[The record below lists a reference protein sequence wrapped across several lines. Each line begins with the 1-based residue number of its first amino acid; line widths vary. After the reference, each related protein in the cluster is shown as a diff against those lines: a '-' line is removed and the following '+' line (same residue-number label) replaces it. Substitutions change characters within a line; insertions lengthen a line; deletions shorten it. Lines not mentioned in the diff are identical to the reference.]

1 MVTGTLKKGRGAA
14 PPAILSPFKG
24 GLNNVGE
31 GATISDDQLSVLQNF
46 DIDTDG
52 TLVNRPPI
60 ENTGILPPAANAGTD
75 IAADPA
81 PVLPLGY
88 YVRADGSTFL
98 VATCANKTWIFDLAS
113 KLWTKIWDGV
123 AADFVQYDN
132 KIVMI
137 SETTS
142 GGYWEE
148 GTFTPTTTMPVGSGI
163 VVYNERFWAFGPRG
177 TSTSTTIYFSN
188 ITGISPATS
197 IFTWTTATDFF
208 VVDKGDGQYITAIV
222 ADPNALLIFRS
233 SSTYQFTYPNSPAN
247 GSLTLLNSSVGAD
260 HRFAVTRYENFY
272 WVLNQGFLY
281 QFISYQFYSRNSQIV
296 RFSKSTDLASA
307 RYVDVSVSVLGERI
321 VVFYHGSI
329 YAYSIR
335 QQSWAEWVGQ
345 AVPGRILQMPSD
357 TSGPG
362 PREAF
367 AWTGVNRGAASQRLL
382 KIADSPTGTGE
393 YDGEEMSCTARTKTF
408 DFNLAGTFK
417 RLLYWTIGF
426 RSARGVSGQIVPVGV
441 NGSSI
446 TFDDMENY
454 SFDDFDMSTWDAPI
468 FKVPVFQDNIVF
480 PTAAPIQALAKA
492 MARIRFLSAYFE
504 VTLTT
509 KGTAA
514 TAPVRVFTV
523 TAYLKQHA
531 DTGEKVS

>member
-1 MVTGTLKKGRGAA
+1 MVIGTLKKGRGAA

-31 GATISDDQLSVLQNF
+31 GATISDDQLAVLQNF
-46 DIDTDG
+46 DLDTDG

-60 ENTGILPPAANAGTD
+60 ENTSILPPAAASGSD
-75 IAADPA
+75 IAANPA
-81 PVLPLGY
+81 PVSPLGY
-88 YVRADGSTFL
+88 YVRADGFTFL
-98 VATCANKTWIFDLAS
+98 VATCAGKTWIYDLGAS
-113 KLWTKIWDGV
+113 TWTKIWDGV

-137 SETTS
+137 SES
-142 GGYWEE
+142 AHGGYWEN
-148 GTFTPTTTMPVGSGI
+148 GTFTATNSMPLGSGI
-163 VVYNERFWAFGPRG
+163 VVYNERFWAFGPKG
-177 TSTSTTIYFSN
+177 NVDATTIYFSN

-208 VVDKGDGQYITAIV
+208 VVDKGDGQYITAII
-222 ADPNALLIFRS
+222 ADPNALLIFRN
-233 SSTYQFTYPNSPAN
+233 SSTYQFTYPNAPAN

-281 QFISYQFYSRNSQIV
+281 QFISYQFYPRNSQIV
-296 RFSKSTDLASA
+296 RFSQSTDPASA
-307 RYVDVSVSVLGERI
+307 LYVNVSVSVLGERI
-321 VVFYHGSI
+321 VVFYYGRI
-329 YAYSIR
+329 YAYSVR
-335 QQSWAEWVGQ
+335 QQTWAEWSGQ
-345 AVPGRILQMPSD
+345 AVPGRILQMPTD
-357 TSGPG
+357 ASGNG
-362 PREAF
+362 PRRAL

-382 KIADSPTGTGE
+382 MIADSPTGTGL

-446 TFDDMENY
+446 SFDDMEN
-454 SFDDFDMSTWDAPI
+454 STFDDFDLATWDAPI
-468 FKVPVFQDNIVF
+468 FKVPVFQDNITF
-480 PTAAPIQALAKA
+480 PAAVPMQALAKA

-509 KGTAA
+509 KGTQA
-514 TAPVRVFTV
+514 TAPVRIFTV